1 MDEGDGN
8 LILKIIASAVYGLAG
23 IVIIF
28 PVIWIWMKYYEN
40 GEICSLVSLIVM
52 IGIAITFGVVGWIQ
66 DQ

>member
-1 MDEGDGN
+1 
-8 LILKIIASAVYGLAG
+8 
-23 IVIIF
+23 
-28 PVIWIWMKYYEN
+28 MKYYEN